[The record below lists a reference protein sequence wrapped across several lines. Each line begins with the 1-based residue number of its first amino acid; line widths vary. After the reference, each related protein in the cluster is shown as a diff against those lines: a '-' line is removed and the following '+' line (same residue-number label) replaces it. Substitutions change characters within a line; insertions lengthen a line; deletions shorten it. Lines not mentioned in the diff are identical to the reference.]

1 MKYISRLFAKNLD
14 DFNMHL
20 FGETVYYSVSP
31 SSNVPFD
38 PLRSEE
44 PPKFNVVLQFC
55 YISDIL

>member
-20 FGETVYYSVSP
+20 FGETVYYSVNP

-44 PPKFNVVLQFC
+44 PPKFNVVLHFC

>member
-31 SSNVPFD
+31 LQTCHSI
-38 PLRSEE
+38 LC
-44 PPKFNVVLQFC
+44 VVKNLPN
-55 YISDIL
+55 LM